1 MRLPRQLESLA
12 RMLTYILCH
21 RPDVWGLALAEDG
34 SVSIKQ
40 LLQALAGEP
49 GWGHLR
55 AQRLEEV
62 AALMQPPRFAV
73 SEGRIK
79 ALQPP
84 PAQLRRPPG
93 EPPPALLY
101 LAIPTR
107 SHAAVWEEGLK
118 PRLGGELLL
127 AATPELAL
135 KLGKRRGADI
145 LITVQAQAA
154 ARKGVAFQGYGEVL
168 FLLNAPLGREFLQL
182 PSPAPTSK
190 PKPTPAA
197 QPHPTPG
204 SILLD
209 WPQALQ
215 DPSKPRDKRG
225 KQGETPWKATRR
237 AVRKQRGG
245 SDK

>member
-1 MRLPRQLESLA
+1 MRLPRQLEDLA

-21 RPDVWGLALAEDG
+21 RPDEWGLALAEDG

-40 LLQALAGEP
+40 LLQALSGEP
-49 GWGHLR
+49 GWGHVR
-55 AQRLEEV
+55 AQRLEEL

-84 PAQLRRPPG
+84 PAALRRPLG

-101 LAIPTR
+101 LAIPQR
-107 SHAAVWEEGLK
+107 AHAAVWEEGLK
-118 PRLGGELLL
+118 PPAGGELLI
-127 AATPELAL
+127 AASPEQAL

-145 LITVQAQAA
+145 LVTIQAQAA
-154 ARKGVAFQGYGEVL
+154 ARKGFAFQGYGEVL

-182 PSPAPTSK
+182 PSPAPS
-190 PKPTPAA
+190 PKARPAPAA
-197 QPHPTPG
+197 QPQPTPG
-204 SILLD
+204 SFLLD

-215 DPSKPRDKRG
+215 DPAKPRDKRG
-225 KQGETPWKATRR
+225 KQAETPWKATRR
-237 AVRKQRGG
+237 AVRKPRRG
-245 SDK
+245 SD